1 MNDRSGMPHITLSIA
16 AVERDTGLSKDTLR
30 VWERR
35 YGFPSPRRDAVG
47 ERAYTLDHVEKL
59 RVIKRLMDA
68 GHRPGRIVP
77 LPFEELQ
84 RLSDSTVDQPA
95 RNLEAALASFDVL
108 AHIDLIRS
116 HDVPALRS
124 QLVRQLAFLGL
135 GRFVTEVVAPLN
147 IAVGDAW
154 IRGHMEVFEEHTY
167 SELVQGVLRQA
178 IAGVPPPAAGG
189 GPAVLLTTLPGEPH
203 GLGLLM
209 AEAMFV
215 LEACRCVPLGTQ
227 TPLWDIV
234 MAATAHRADIV
245 ALGFTGC
252 MNPNQVVD
260 SLQEL
265 RAKLPPRVR
274 VWAGGGAPVLH
285 RRRVD
290 GVTPLASL
298 EQIAGEVRQWRAA
311 NP

>member
-35 YGFPSPRRDAVG
+35 YGFPSPQRDAIG

-77 LPFEELQ
+77 LSFGELQ
-84 RLSDSTVDQPA
+84 KLSDSTVDQPVRSPA
-95 RNLEAALASFDVL
+95 TALASCDVL
-108 AHIDLIRS
+108 AHIDLIRT
-116 HDVPALRS
+116 HDVAALRS
-124 QLVRQLAFLGL
+124 HLSHQLARFGI
-135 GRFVTEVVAPLN
+135 GRFVTEVIAPLN
-147 IAVGDAW
+147 LAVGDAW
-154 IRGHMEVFEEHTY
+154 IRGQMEIFEEHTY
-167 SELVQGVLRQA
+167 SETVQVVLRQA
-178 IAGVPPPAAGG
+178 IASVPPPAPGS
-189 GPAVLLTTLPGEPH
+189 GPKVLLTTFPGEPH

-209 AEAMFV
+209 AEAIFA
-215 LEACRCVPLGTQ
+215 LEGCTCVSLGTQ

-234 MAATAHRADIV
+234 MAAGAHRADIV

-252 MNPNQVVD
+252 MNPNQVVEG
-260 SLQEL
+260 LQEL
-265 RAKLPPRVR
+265 RGKLPPPAQ
-274 VWAGGGAPVLH
+274 VWVGGGAPVLH

-290 GVTPLASL
+290 GVLPLASL
-298 EQIAGEVRQWRAA
+298 EQLGDEIRLWRAA
-311 NP
+311 NA